1 MDEIKV
7 MEKPEWISWDDIH
20 ELLLA
25 AHKKNIAKGMTMQMA
40 QTPAEELEKT
50 LGDRGKCFIALCGDK
65 LVGSTSVS
73 FFTGRSWYNKGQLV
87 AHSMLSAILPKYQ
100 GIGITDDLNKLRDAY
115 IHEMGAKII
124 HGDTAEDNIIVRMN
138 AKRNGFIE
146 VSYYAPQSDHYSVNF
161 VKWFEGCPF
170 SQRVI
175 EKKCRW
181 SERLTKLQYKPG
193 KIERSFFLTLYCK
206 IVRKILNI

>member
-20 ELLLA
+20 ELLFT
-25 AHKKNIAKGMTMQMA
+25 AHKKNIAKGFTMTSA
-40 QTPAEELEKT
+40 NASGEELQKKLGEK
-50 LGDRGKCFIALCGDK
+50 GKCFVALCGDK
-65 LVGSTSVS
+65 LVGTISVS
-73 FFTGRSWYNKGQLV
+73 FFTGHSWYNKGQLV
-87 AHSMLSAILPKYQ
+87 AHTMLSGILPKYQ

-115 IHEMGAKII
+115 IHEIGAKMI
-124 HGDTAEDNIIVRMN
+124 HADTAENNKIVRMN

-170 SQRVI
+170 SDSVL
-175 EKKCRW
+175 EKKCKW
-181 SERLTKLQYKPG
+181 SEKLTKLQYKPG
-193 KIERSFFLTLYCK
+193 KIERSFFLTLFCK
-206 IVRKILNI
+206 VARKILKV